1 MLSWIVRNLR
11 SSGFS
16 SYTGIRFSI
25 WWKGHLYLPGYAAG
39 MESVNVLAQ
48 QLTASPLSALCS
60 NLKGVFGLFVWDR
73 RECAWQITV
82 DNSGL
87 YRIFFD
93 TSGHVASSFLEIAA
107 ARGAGPA
114 DLSTDRL
121 VEFLL
126 NGCVYAPRTL
136 LPGVRRIPAQAVL
149 RIGKNQGQTTLEVEQ
164 KQFPDPDPR
173 RPFAAVLDTHA
184 EELARSLAHDRVSID
199 LTGGFDSRLVAS
211 LLRARGLGDEAAMT
225 GEPQSVDTALAAQV
239 AAVLELPLHVHRQNL
254 DRLEPDMAALFVA
267 SDGLVDVGKIHRDWQ
282 AAHARR
288 ARGVTVLAHGG
299 GGELLKDF
307 YFHHEFPFYGRRTAS
322 LERLY
327 DLRIAPMPLSAAQLT
342 PAARQWV
349 RDCRTGI
356 IARLQSFREPT
367 NHATCDRVF
376 HGFRLPEYFG
386 GHFST
391 YVNLGINVVAPLMD
405 REVAT
410 AAAALSPWTR
420 MMEGQHRRLIHEL
433 CPQAGALP
441 TTSGYSAS
449 WRPGKL
455 ASDVLGYGT
464 NEVRRLVNK
473 LGQRHLGRAPFP
485 RAGALETDAPGF
497 GRRTRELP
505 AFHTGLAQL
514 KERGIYLRDLDP
526 MAIRPHEVGRILT
539 LGMCFVHL
547 QQSWQ
552 ERHRPE
558 VRMPGGLVAYAS

>member
-1 MLSWIVRNLR
+1 M
-11 SSGFS
+11 
-16 SYTGIRFSI
+16 
-25 WWKGHLYLPGYAAG
+25 A
-39 MESVNVLAQ
+39 VLARR
-48 QLTASPLSALCS
+48 LADRPLAAICHR
-60 NLKGVFGLFVWDR
+60 LKGVFGLVIWDQRDGVWY
-73 RECAWQITV
+73 AAV
-82 DNSGL
+82 DNAGL
-87 YRIFFD
+87 YRLFFD
-93 TSGHVASSFLEIAA
+93 DFGRLGGSFLEIAA
-107 ARGAGPA
+107 AQGAQAA
-114 DLSTDRL
+114 DIATDRL

-126 NGCVYAPRTL
+126 HGCIYAPRTL
-136 LPGVRRIPAQAVL
+136 LPSIHRLRGDEIVRL
-149 RIGKNQGQTTLEVEQ
+149 RTTPEHTSIDIEP
-164 KQFPDPDPR
+164 KRFPVPDVD
-173 RPFAAVLDTHA
+173 RPFAAVVADHA
-184 EELARSLAHDRVSID
+184 EDLARSLVHDRVSID

-239 AAVLELPLHVHRQNL
+239 AAVLELPLHVHRQKL

-282 AAHARR
+282 AALARR
-288 ARGVTVLAHGG
+288 VRGVTVLAHGG

-307 YFHHEFPFYGRRTAS
+307 YFHHEFPFYGHRAAS

-327 DLRIAPMPLSAAQLT
+327 DLRIVPMPLSAAQLT
-342 PAARQWV
+342 PAAQQLV

-356 IARLQSFREPT
+356 ISRLQSFREPT

-376 HGFRLPEYFG
+376 HGFRLPEFFG

-410 AAAALSPWTR
+410 AAAVLSPWTR

-505 AFHTGLAQL
+505 GFHAGLAQL

-539 LGMCFVHL
+539 LGMCFAHL
-547 QQSWQ
+547 Q
-552 ERHRPE
+552 
-558 VRMPGGLVAYAS
+558 